1 MIEIPSTEHLITEL
15 REDWLTIWFNRPEA
29 RNALSAELTSEL
41 RLVLEA
47 VRDDRTVRGIT
58 LRGKGGVFCAGGDI
72 KGFKA
77 IFQGGDGNGE
87 EGDGQSLDEI
97 AEASRTAGELFDL
110 IDRMPQVVV
119 ILVEGAAMAGGLG
132 IVCGGDVV
140 IVTEDAKFA
149 LTETTLG
156 IPPAQIA
163 PFVVQRLGLKTARRL
178 MLTAARF
185 DGREA
190 ERIGLAD
197 FVVADAEAL
206 DTAEAGIRKQVRRC
220 APGANAVTKEIVLAA
235 PRLNRER
242 MIDLAAH
249 GFAECML
256 GDEGREGVL
265 AFMEKR
271 KPSWAEPEE
280 S

>member
-15 REDWLTIWFNRPEA
+15 CDDWLTIWFNRPEA

-41 RLVLEA
+41 RAVLEA
-47 VRDDRTVRGIT
+47 VRDDRAVRGIT

-77 IFQGGDGNGE
+77 IFQGGDGE
-87 EGDGQSLDEI
+87 EGGGQGLDEI
-97 AEASRTAGELFDL
+97 AEASRAAGELFDL

-119 ILVEGAAMAGGLG
+119 MLVEGAAMAGGLG

-190 ERIGLAD
+190 ERLGLAD
-197 FVVADAEAL
+197 FVVGDADAL

-235 PRLNRER
+235 PRLDRER

-256 GDEGREGVL
+256 GDEGREGVV
-265 AFMEKR
+265 AFVEKR
-271 KPSWAEPEE
+271 KPSWAEPKE